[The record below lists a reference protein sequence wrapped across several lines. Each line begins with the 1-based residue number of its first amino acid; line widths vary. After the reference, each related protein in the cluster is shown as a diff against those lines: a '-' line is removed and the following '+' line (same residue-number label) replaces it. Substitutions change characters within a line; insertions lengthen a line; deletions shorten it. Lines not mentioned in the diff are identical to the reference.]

1 MKMASCR
8 FCFNSLTFNAW
19 TQSTTQQLCVI
30 YSIRERLCFYHG
42 QNSSPKLWDKIRN
55 REPGFKATRSL
66 VSSTL
71 LPLQSWSSHMKSAWI
86 RFIRCMGN
94 LIKQKG
100 FLLLPPPLKICK
112 YLYEKAFV
120 VENWKWFALNRWM
133 PSQHVVNACT
143 HTQRKT
149 NTESFGQVLVLKW
162 LESFS
167 NNKPDTLV
175 IWQHSTHLVD
185 LICCLDNTN
194 TVLFMRKHLTHY
206 LSCYK

>member
-1 MKMASCR
+1 MASCR
-8 FCFNSLTFNAW
+8 FCFNSLTFNAC
-19 TQSTTQQLCVI
+19 TQSTTQPIVLFIVYPRDSAFTTAQNFPQSCETKSGTESLGL
-30 YSIRERLCFYHG
+30 RL
-42 QNSSPKLWDKIRN
+42 P
-55 REPGFKATRSL
+55 ESL

-71 LPLQSWSSHMKSAWI
+71 LPLHSWSSHMKGAWI

-100 FLLLPPPLKICK
+100 FLLLPPSTCK

-133 PSQHVVNACT
+133 PSQHVVNACA

-149 NTESFGQVLVLKW
+149 NTESFGQVLVLEW

-167 NNKPDTLV
+167 NNKPDTLI

-185 LICCLDNTN
+185 PICRLNNTN
-194 TVLFMRKHLTHY
+194 TALFMLTHLTHY